1 MLVISAETWQHQ
13 HIKILRFTRA
23 FTLSTSFYKTRG
35 DPTSSWFNLKILNH
49 AFSWI
54 QHEPKQND
62 FFSALW
68 KADVTFS
75 GIVMTL
81 KKCILTFLAHTA
93 EDSNVK
99 EKESCPLC
107 RARRRLPRQAWE
119 RKWKRKLC
127 GETET
132 ETEKERLKVREMD
145 GSGEKIEGIMGQS
158 GQAERGEEAFLWVCV
173 SWHIDRRPSKS
184 RLCALLPQ
192 LHLANEKHHYATS
205 TATPLRAKM
214 WEEERGDDFL
224 KGIVLSFWSEIIH
237 EHELVLENTHISHLY
252 QSIYMHMLDCWW

>member
-1 MLVISAETWQHQ
+1 M
-13 HIKILRFTRA
+13 
-23 FTLSTSFYKTRG
+23 
-35 DPTSSWFNLKILNH
+35 
-49 AFSWI
+49 
-54 QHEPKQND
+54 
-62 FFSALW
+62 
-68 KADVTFS
+68 
-75 GIVMTL
+75 
-81 KKCILTFLAHTA
+81 
-93 EDSNVK
+93 
-99 EKESCPLC
+99 EKEVMW
-107 RARRRLPRQAWE
+107 RDR
-119 RKWKRKLC
+119 
-127 GETET
+127 ET

-237 EHELVLENTHISHLY
+237 EHELVLENTHKSHLY
-252 QSIYMHMLDCWW
+252 QSTHMHMLDCWWQTHLYRLYLGWLLRVFRESILLLYSQWFTWIPTRGRTWRVY